1 MKICEYLNNYVII
14 RLLEIMNTTRASIVI
29 EGLEKNKNILPIY
42 SILID
47 STAQGNIIIYIY
59 NRMKLRNIKVP
70 YLLIYTTAHITYIPS
85 TSKNVELVTLWLAIE
100 KAENTPKYISIISGG

>member
-14 RLLEIMNTTRASIVI
+14 RLLEIMNTIKVDIVI
-29 EGLEKNKNILPIY
+29 ERGKENKNILPIY

-59 NRMKLRNIKVP
+59 NRMKLRNIKLP
-70 YLLIYTTAHITYIPS
+70 YLLIHTTAHITYIPS
-85 TSKNVELVTLWLAIE
+85 ISKNVEVVTLWLAIE
-100 KAENTPKYISIISGG
+100 KAKNTPRYIDIISGG